1 MSLGGQTNHW
11 SFFDEAEDRLLLQL
25 CFYFCLVMGRVK
37 VIGGPQEVEPDVRI
51 CSNILD

>member
-1 MSLGGQTNHW
+1 ME
-11 SFFDEAEDRLLLQL
+11 FFDEAEDRLLLHL
-25 CFYFCLVMGRVK
+25 RFFYFYLVTGKVK